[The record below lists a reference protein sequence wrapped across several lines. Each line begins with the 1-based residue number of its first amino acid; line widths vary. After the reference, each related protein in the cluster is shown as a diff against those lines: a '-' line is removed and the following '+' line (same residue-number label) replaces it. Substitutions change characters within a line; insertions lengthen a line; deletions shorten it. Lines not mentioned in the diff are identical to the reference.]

1 MNDWKNFL
9 DRIYFQVNEPGSFS
23 GAKKL
28 QVILK
33 QNGFNVRYDD
43 VRDWL
48 QSHDSY
54 TLFKPTRY
62 RFKRNRIV
70 TTGLDYMWDSDLAD
84 MSNIK
89 EHNDGFS
96 YLLVVIDIFSRYLWL
111 KPIKTKHG
119 TEVKNAFEDI
129 FNETSRRPARL
140 RTDKGKEFLNRKVQQ
155 YMKTLDIKHFNT
167 KNETKANYA
176 ERVIRTIKTLL
187 YRYFHKKQSYRYI
200 EILQDL
206 VDNYNHRPHSSLENL
221 SPSQINKENEAVVWK
236 RMYID
241 TAKKSRR
248 KAYKFKVNDKVRIS
262 HLKYQFQRDYH
273 QKWTEEY
280 FKIYHRIRRASKNM
294 YHLRDL
300 LDEDIDGYFYENELQ
315 KINKEDD
322 QVFRIEKVIR
332 KRKKGK
338 EILVKYMGW
347 PDKFNAWINAENVQ
361 RF

>member
-1 MNDWKNFL
+1 MNDWKSFL
-9 DRIYFQVNEPGSFS
+9 DKVYYQINEPGAFS

-28 QVILK
+28 HVILK
-33 QNGFNVRYDD
+33 QNGFKVRYDD
-43 VRDWL
+43 VKQWL

-54 TLFKPTRY
+54 TLFKPTKY

-70 TTGLDYMWDSDLAD
+70 TTGLDYMWDCDLAD
-84 MSNIK
+84 LSNIR
-89 EHNDGFS
+89 EYNDGFT
-96 YLLVVIDIFSRYLWL
+96 YWLVVIDVFSRYLWVR
-111 KPIKTKHG
+111 PIKTKQG

-129 FNETSRRPARL
+129 FKSTTRKPARI

-155 YMKTLDIKHFNT
+155 YMKSLDIKLFST

-176 ERVIRTIKTLL
+176 ERVIRTLKTLL
-187 YRYFHKKQSYRYI
+187 YRYFYKKQNYRYVDV
-200 EILQDL
+200 LQDL
-206 VDNYNHRPHSSLENL
+206 VDNYNKRPHSSLQEL
-221 SPSQINKENEAVVWK
+221 SPSGINQNNEVMVWK

-241 TAKKSRR
+241 TAKVVRR
-248 KAYKFKVNDKVRIS
+248 KQYKFRINDKVRIS

-280 FKIYHRIRRASKNM
+280 FKIHHRIRRESKNL
-294 YHLRDL
+294 YRLRDL

-315 KINKEDD
+315 KIEKEDD
-322 QVFRIEKVIR
+322 AVFKIEKVIR

-347 PDKFNAWINAENVQ
+347 PDKFNAWINAENVE